1 MQLGRVIGT
10 VVASQRASTV
20 EGWSLRVVEKI
31 NVQNQLTGSY
41 VVAVD
46 AVGVGVDEIVMYTT
60 GSAARQTDLTAS
72 RPCDAIIMAV
82 VDTWEVEGDVKYIK
96 DRPLEEYG

>member
-10 VVASQRASTV
+10 VVATQRTSTV
-20 EGWSLRVVEKI
+20 EGWSLRVIEKL
-31 NVQNQLTGSY
+31 NVQNQPTGSY

-46 AVGVGVDEIVMYTT
+46 AVGVGPDEVVMYTT
-60 GSAARQTDLTAS
+60 GSASRQTDLTAS

-82 VDTWEVEGDVKYIK
+82 VDTWEVAGDVKYLK
-96 DRPLEEYG
+96 DRPLEEPT

>member
-10 VVASQRASTV
+10 VVATQRAATT
-20 EGWSLRVVEKI
+20 EGWSLRVVEKL
-31 NVQNQLTGSY
+31 NVHNQLTGSY

-46 AVGVGVDEIVMYTT
+46 AIGVGPDEVVMYTT
-60 GSAARQTDLTAS
+60 GSAARQTDQTAS

-82 VDTWEVEGDVKYIK
+82 VDIWEVEGNVKYRK
-96 DRPLEEYG
+96 DHPLQEPT